1 MINTFNLF
9 IIPFSIKDLID
20 ILLVSILL
28 YQLYKILKGTVAV
41 NIFIGVISIYLIG
54 LLVDTLE
61 MKLLSTIIR
70 QFIGVGGIALII
82 LFQQEIRKFLVVIGL
97 KSWNSNQVN
106 FFKRLFPSHKN
117 TEKKEMDFT
126 PILNA
131 INNLTKTK
139 TGALMVITNQHDL
152 SFYINT
158 GDKLL
163 AKLSSRLIESIF
175 CKESPLHDGAVIIS
189 EDKIIAARC
198 VLPVSDNENFP
209 AKFGMRH
216 RAAAGITETT
226 DCIAIL
232 VSEESGD
239 IGYAK
244 NGKLKSGISKEELIK
259 FLARDTR

>member
-1 MINTFNLF
+1 MFSFLNLF
-9 IIPFSIKDLID
+9 IIPIGIKDIID

-28 YQLYKILKGTVAV
+28 YQMYKILKGTVAV
-41 NIFIGVISIYLIG
+41 NIFIGVLAIYLIG

-97 KSWNSNQVN
+97 KSWNTNQ
-106 FFKRLFPSHKN
+106 FKYIKQLFPSQKN
-117 TEKKEMDFT
+117 IVKQEMDFT

-131 INNLTKTK
+131 INNFTKTK
-139 TGALMVITNQHDL
+139 TGALMVLTNKHDL
-152 SFYINT
+152 SFYINS
-158 GDKLL
+158 GDKIL
-163 AKLSSRLIESIF
+163 ARLSSRLLESIF

-189 EDKIIAARC
+189 GDKIIAARC

-239 IGYAK
+239 IGYSK
-244 NGKLKSGISKEELIK
+244 NGKLKSGISKDELIK